1 MASLMR
7 WDPFGDLLAVPREV
21 DRFFDWTAPIRT
33 MRTDVQAKML
43 VPTMDVLSRGDDMVV
58 RIELPGIDPAAVDIS
73 VTDGTLAISGERSEE
88 HESTEDDYLLRES
101 SWGRFERRIALP
113 KASTRPRCMLTSR
126 TGARDRHPEGEGARG
141 AKTHHIAIAAA
152 PSTSSANRRGPAMP
166 GPLLARQQGVER
178 SATRPASCQRGSRE
192 RCLRRCRRL

>member
-113 KASTRPRCMLTSR
+113 KGIDPATLHADFKDGVLEIVIPKAKVLEE
-126 TGARDRHPEGEGARG
+126 P
-141 AKTHHIAIAAA
+141 KTHHIAIGGG
-152 PSTSSANRRGPAMP
+152 TKH
-166 GPLLARQQGVER
+166 
-178 SATRPASCQRGSRE
+178 
-192 RCLRRCRRL
+192 